1 VLYDTQCLN
10 SFKLSLI
17 FTITIVKSI
26 TVRILKLREQ
36 SVEINTV
43 EITYCTQC
51 RWLLRAAWLA
61 QELLTTFEQ
70 DLASVA
76 LKPGTNGIF
85 EITLNQQL
93 IFSRKD
99 AGRFPEAKEVKQL
112 VRDLI
117 DPARDLGHS
126 DRPQQ

>member
-1 VLYDTQCLN
+1 MSQH
-10 SFKLSLI
+10 I
-17 FTITIVKSI
+17 
-26 TVRILKLREQ
+26 
-36 SVEINTV
+36 V

-70 DLASVA
+70 DLYSVA
-76 LKPGTNGIF
+76 LKPGTGGIF
-85 EITLNQQL
+85 EITLNGRL
-93 IFSRKD
+93 VFSRKE

-112 VRDLI
+112 IRDEI

-126 DRPQQ
+126 DRLRED